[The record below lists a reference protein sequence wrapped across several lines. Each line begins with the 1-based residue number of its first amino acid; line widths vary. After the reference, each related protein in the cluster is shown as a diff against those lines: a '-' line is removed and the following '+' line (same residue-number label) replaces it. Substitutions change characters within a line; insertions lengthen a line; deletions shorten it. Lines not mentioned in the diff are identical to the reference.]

1 MKALSIR
8 QPWAELILRGEKTV
22 EARPMRTAK
31 RGERVFI
38 YAGKNRIETDDEA
51 RIAAEYG
58 IDVDS
63 LPRGVLV
70 GTVEIVGCEPLETRH
85 SKAAC
90 FHVTESTGGYAWLLS
105 NPRREDSMRV
115 PTGHPQP
122 SFFTPF

>member
-22 EARPMRTAK
+22 EARPMRTNK
-31 RGERVFI
+31 RGERVYI
-38 YAGKNRIETDDEA
+38 YAGKNRIEPEEEA

-70 GTVEIVGCEPLETRH
+70 GTVVIIGCKPLGPCH
-85 SKAAC
+85 GKDAC
-90 FHVTESTGGYAWLLS
+90 FHVTESTGGYAWLLGCAQ
-105 NPRREDSMRV
+105 REGTMRV